1 MTGDK
6 HIVEMQDGVNAIV
19 SSMPGVLQVHG
30 MFINPTAHIISFDIV
45 IDFSV
50 NDITA
55 FKKEINERLVERYPG
70 FNVRIHIDKD
80 WCD

>member
-1 MTGDK
+1 
-6 HIVEMQDGVNAIV
+6 
-19 SSMPGVLQVHG
+19 
-30 MFINPTAHIISFDIV
+30 MFINPTEHIISFDIV

-55 FKKEINERLVERYPG
+55 LKKEINERLVERYPG